1 MVWEGKA
8 VVPVVRT
15 LVGATNPQE
24 AQPGTIRG
32 DLAMDIGRNVIHAS
46 DSPKSAE
53 REISI
58 HFSPDEL
65 VAYRRIDESVLYE

>member
-1 MVWEGKA
+1 
-8 VVPVVRT
+8 
-15 LVGATNPQE
+15 
-24 AQPGTIRG
+24 GTIRG

-46 DSPKSAE
+46 DSPESAE